1 MKKPGIILA
10 VTLFVFSGSKVMAQE
25 SVQEIKLDASPAD
38 ISYYRGEDKQP
49 LAKVQYAR
57 PAKNG
62 RTIFGEL
69 VPYGEVWRTGANENT
84 EIRFYTDVSFGGED
98 VPAGT
103 YSLFTIPEDGNW
115 TVILNS
121 ALDAWGSYTYD
132 EGKDVTRVEAAAAE
146 TATPVERL
154 TIYFE
159 GEGAPESNLV
169 IAWDDTVVKIPVEFQ
184 R

>member
-10 VTLFVFSGSKVMAQE
+10 VTLFVFSGSKVAAQE
-25 SVQEIKLDASPAD
+25 SVQDIKPDKSPAD
-38 ISYYRGEDKQP
+38 ISYYRGENKEA
-49 LAKVQYAR
+49 LAKVVYSR

-84 EIRFYTDVSFGGED
+84 EIRFNTDVTFGGEN

-103 YSLFTIPEDGNW
+103 YSLFTVPEEGNW

-121 ALDAWGSYTYD
+121 AVDQWGAYSYD
-132 EGKDVTRVEAAAAE
+132 EGKDVIRIEAAAAE
-146 TATPVERL
+146 TAAPVELL

-159 GEGAPESNLV
+159 GEGASETNLV
-169 IAWDDTVVKIPVEFQ
+169 IAWDNKVAKVPVAFQ
-184 R
+184 Q